1 MDKRYLELLE
11 KLEEL
16 NISTEEIIEVIKSR
30 KNVPKVKLKTISLP
44 YLNSISPTLESTALK
59 LSEEQ
64 GELCRAIGKFRGM
77 SGEREDIRL
86 SDGEAY
92 KEITKELLDVAQ
104 TAITMILVLEK
115 QYGINVDQYI
125 NEHIEKL
132 VKKGYV
138 TTTEETPKLKV

>member
-1 MDKRYLELLE
+1 MKAEYVELIKELEN
-11 KLEEL
+11 L
-16 NISTEEIIEVIKSR
+16 NISADNIREYIKEKEENRFSNI
-30 KNVPKVKLKTISLP
+30 KLKTISLP
-44 YLNSISPTLESTALK
+44 YLNSISPTIESTALK

-77 SGEREDIRL
+77 NGERDGIKL

-115 QYGINVDQYI
+115 QHGINVEKYI
-125 NEHIEKL
+125 DEHIDKL
-132 VKKGYV
+132 IGKGYV
-138 TTTEETPKLKV
+138 QVL

>member
-1 MDKRYLELLE
+1 MKSQALELAKELE
-11 KLEEL
+11 NL
-16 NISTEEIIEVIKSR
+16 NISVGEIKEYIKEKEEKKFSKIR
-30 KNVPKVKLKTISLP
+30 LKTISLP
-44 YLNSISPTLESTALK
+44 YLNSISPTIESTALK

-77 SGEREDIRL
+77 NGERDGIKL

-92 KEITKELLDVAQ
+92 NEITKELLDVAQ

-115 QYGINVDQYI
+115 QHGINVEKYI

-132 VKKGYV
+132 ISKGYV
-138 TTTEETPKLKV
+138 ESV

>member
-1 MDKRYLELLE
+1 
-11 KLEEL
+11 
-16 NISTEEIIEVIKSR
+16 
-30 KNVPKVKLKTISLP
+30 LP
-44 YLNSISPTLESTALK
+44 YLNSISPTIESTALK

-77 SGEREDIRL
+77 NGEREGIKL

-92 KEITKELLDVAQ
+92 NEITKELLDVAQ

-115 QYGINVDQYI
+115 QHGINVEKYI

-132 VKKGYV
+132 IEKGYV
-138 TTTEETPKLKV
+138 EVLE